1 MIRFS
6 NRNADKE
13 LMDDPLLE
21 EQTIKEVL
29 QDVNRANRLLGGTR
43 ITLQAIK
50 QLVKEYPQ
58 EHYTIM
64 DMGCGDGS
72 MLREVAAFCKENHI
86 NARFIGLDLNENSIK
101 IGRKQAAEY
110 PQIQYLKQ
118 DILQIEPEKLSCDIL
133 LCTLTIHHFGN
144 NQIPIFLKKFAG
156 LTKIGVVINDLD
168 RNKIAYFLFKIYS
181 ALFIKTK
188 IARHD
193 GLISVKSG
201 FTKKDLLIFSKTLPQ
216 LHHSIQWRWAFRYR
230 WIMKHPK

>member
-6 NRNADKE
+6 NRITDME
-13 LMDDPLLE
+13 LMDDPHLE

-29 QDVNRANRLLGGTR
+29 QDVNRANQLLGGTR

-72 MLREVAAFCKENHI
+72 ILREVAAFCKKNHI
-86 NARFIGLDLNENSIK
+86 DARLIGLDLNENSLK
-101 IGRKQAAEY
+101 IGKKQSAEY
-110 PQIQYLKQ
+110 PQIQYLKK
-118 DILQIEPEKLSCDIL
+118 DILQIEPENLSCDIL
-133 LCTLTIHHFGN
+133 LCTLTMHHFGY
-144 NQIPIFLKKFAG
+144 NQIPVILEKFAA
-156 LTKIGVVINDLD
+156 LAKIGVVINDLD
-168 RNKIAYFLFKIYS
+168 RNKIAYSLFKIFS